1 MSSTK
6 RKQIKVKAVA
16 PKLKLFRAN
25 EPLLSVFMW
34 GVNHTVN
41 ELSHVNLRFM
51 LMPDDFKSYSKI
63 RVDNHMYNK
72 DNMPS
77 RFKVKEYCPI
87 VFRNLRERFG
97 IDDLDYLNSL
107 TKQQPIACDSPGR
120 SGARMLMSRDKKFFI
135 KTLVSEE
142 VEMMHHV
149 LKQYHQH
156 VVENH
161 GHTLLPQY
169 LAMYRLTVNDVE
181 TYMVVM
187 RNVFSP
193 RLSIHKKYDLKGS
206 TVDRSASEKER
217 MKDLPTFK
225 DNDFL
230 NDRAKIFIGPDQ
242 KRSLLEVLQKD
253 VDFLTNLHLMD
264 YSLIVGIHD
273 RDQENESGI
282 SFAMPSGADEEGE
295 DDEESE
301 IGVPCMAG
309 GDQGEYHYDEEDG
322 YGSPPDSPQPTT
334 PMPQFMGELDP
345 DLERYG
351 LHSSEDSG
359 KHEIYFMA
367 LIDILT
373 KYGMKKRTAQA
384 AKVVKHGA
392 GAEISTVHPE
402 QYAKRFMEFISKCFE

>member
-41 ELSHVNLRFM
+41 ELSHVNMRLM

-87 VFRNLRERFG
+87 VFKNLRERFG
-97 IDDLDYLNSL
+97 IDDLDYL
-107 TKQQPIACDSPGR
+107 
-120 SGARMLMSRDKKFFI
+120 
-135 KTLVSEE
+135 
-142 VEMMHHV
+142 
-149 LKQYHQH
+149 
-156 VVENH
+156 
-161 GHTLLPQY
+161 
-169 LAMYRLTVNDVE
+169 
-181 TYMVVM
+181 
-187 RNVFSP
+187 
-193 RLSIHKKYDLKGS
+193 GS

-230 NDRAKIFIGPDQ
+230 NDGAKIFIGADQ
-242 KRSLLEVLQKD
+242 KRSFLEMLQKD
-253 VDFLTNLHLMD
+253 VDFLSNLHLMD
-264 YSLIVGIHD
+264 YSMIVGIHD
-273 RDQENESGI
+273 QDQESESGI
-282 SFAMPSGADEEGE
+282 K
-295 DDEESE
+295 
-301 IGVPCMAG
+301 
-309 GDQGEYHYDEEDG
+309 DG
-322 YGSPPDSPQPTT
+322 FGSPPDSPQPTT

-351 LHSSEDSG
+351 LHSSEESG
-359 KHEIYFMA
+359 KNEIYFMA

-384 AKVVKHGA
+384 AKTVKHGA

-402 QYAKRFMEFISKCFE
+402 QYAKRFMEFIDKCFE